1 MRRFFRKF
9 MGFKDLHDRLIQLE
23 KKIAEL
29 EKMADERDSLWLF
42 IDEMRSQEIE
52 AQKAIQE
59 ELESVIIRSFT
70 PQGDAWWEQFI
81 FLM

>member
-9 MGFKDLHDRLIQLE
+9 TEFKELHERLRQLE
-23 KKIAEL
+23 QKIDEL
-29 EKMADERDSLWLF
+29 QKIADERDSLWLF

-52 AQKAIQE
+52 AQRAIQE

-70 PQGDAWWEQFI
+70 PQGDA
-81 FLM
+81 

>member
-9 MGFKDLHDRLIQLE
+9 TELKAVEQRLRQLE
-23 KKIAEL
+23 QKVEEL
-29 EKMADERDSLWLF
+29 EKIADERDSLWLF

-52 AQKAIQE
+52 AQRAIQE

-70 PQGDAWWEQFI
+70 PQGDA
-81 FLM
+81 

>member
-9 MGFKDLHDRLIQLE
+9 TKLKAVEQRLHQLE
-23 KKIAEL
+23 QKVEVL
-29 EKMADERDSLWLF
+29 EKIADERDSLWLF

-52 AQKAIQE
+52 AQRAIQE

-70 PQGDAWWEQFI
+70 PQGDA
-81 FLM
+81 

>member
-9 MGFKDLHDRLIQLE
+9 TKLKAVEQRLRQLE
-23 KKIAEL
+23 QKVEVL
-29 EKMADERDSLWLF
+29 EKIADERDSLWLF

-52 AQKAIQE
+52 AQRAIQE

-70 PQGDAWWEQFI
+70 PQGDA
-81 FLM
+81 